1 VEDAVKV
8 LFVCTGNIARS
19 PAAEEVLQ
27 RITNGAHETR
37 SAGISAYCPRPLRGE
52 DLRWADLVAV
62 MEEDHRDFIL
72 ARWPAAG
79 PKLRVLGIEDRY
91 HRRDPVLISL
101 LEVKLGE
108 LLAEHGSGTVPGV

>member
-1 VEDAVKV
+1 MRF
-8 LFVCTGNIARS
+8 LFVCTGNISRS

-37 SAGISAYCPRPLRGE
+37 SVGISAFCPRPIRGE

-62 MEEDHRDFIL
+62 MEEDHRAFIL
-72 ARWPAAG
+72 ARWPEVG

-91 HRRDPVLISL
+91 HRHDPALISL

-108 LLAEHGSGTVPGV
+108 LLAEPGSGGRLGA